1 MRVEES
7 GEAVSDGLSSQVR
20 IILLF
25 RLKCKKFYGFALEIV
40 LHLRS
45 FSRKRV
51 RGGGGGGGGR
61 SNLVQPR
68 GRCFLVFSVTGTKWR
83 NRLPSPLLSF
93 AFRLAKAVHRIQGA
107 PNFLL
112 CRCSSFQLNGA
123 LETR

>member
-25 RLKCKKFYGFALEIV
+25 RLKRKKFYGFALEIV
-40 LHLRS
+40 LYLRS

-51 RGGGGGGGGR
+51 RGGGGR
-61 SNLVQPR
+61 RNLVQPQ
-68 GRCFLVFSVTGTKWR
+68 GRCFLVFSVTVTKWR

-93 AFRLAKAVHRIQGA
+93 AFRLAKSVHRIQGA

-112 CRCSSFQLNGA
+112 CRCSSFQQNGA